1 MTKLSPNE
9 RKEFLK
15 IFEEDLLAIN
25 GALAH
30 QIESIWDK
38 ARSQILKESGQDELL
53 RKKADLITKREK
65 IVEEIHQIETA
76 LRSKPLTKQQI
87 IEMGGKV
94 NDYDRATG
102 ANFHGVPIESYFEYQ
117 IAGMIKEHLDLNAPA
132 KFVSDLSKSC
142 IRELTMEGTFEK
154 AQEVYEKFYKL
165 DFRKYGVDIPPRLDE
180 MATEKELLQ
189 RTQQLMVD
197 HKTTLSATCMGCGVT
212 EADRDKPESI
222 WFWFKVDW
230 RKGKGICS
238 ECRDQKHLLDDPK
251 IDVEKKED
259 ELYSQKEA

>member
-15 IFEEDLLAIN
+15 IFEEDLRAIE

-38 ARSQILKESGQDELL
+38 ARDQILKESGQDDLL
-53 RKKADLITKREK
+53 HKKADLINQRNKLD
-65 IVEEIHQIETA
+65 EEIHQIEVA

-87 IEMGGKV
+87 IEMGG
-94 NDYDRATG
+94 NIDAYERAKG
-102 ANFHGVPIESYFEYQ
+102 ANFHGIPIESYFEYQ
-117 IAGMIKEHLDLNAPA
+117 IAQLIKDHLDLKAPA
-132 KFVSDLSKSC
+132 KFVRDLSKSC
-142 IRELTMEGTFEK
+142 IREMTMAGTFEK
-154 AQEVYEKFYKL
+154 AQEVYEKFYAL

-180 MATEKELLQ
+180 MRSEKALLQ
-189 RTQQLMVD
+189 RTRQLMVD

-212 EADRDKPESI
+212 EEERSKPEAT
-222 WFWFKVDW
+222 WFWFKIDW

-238 ECRDQKHLLDDPK
+238 NCKDCKYLLEEPK
-251 IDVEKKED
+251 IDVEKTKKD
-259 ELYSQKEA
+259 TY